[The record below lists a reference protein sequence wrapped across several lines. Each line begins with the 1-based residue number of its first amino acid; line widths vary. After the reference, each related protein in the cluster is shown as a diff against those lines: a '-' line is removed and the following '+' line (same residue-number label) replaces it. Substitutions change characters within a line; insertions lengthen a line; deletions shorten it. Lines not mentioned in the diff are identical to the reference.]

1 MATLKEQLIEGLIEK
16 YRGEIAAAKANVAVY
31 LENPAGTGDHPDV
44 IQAIDTQI
52 ELIASAQEKLDVLN
66 SRRYNFS
73 GKRYPVE

>member
-31 LENPAGTGDHPDV
+31 LENPAGIGEHPDV